1 MSDARAGI
9 PRVFGSMAQHW
20 EPGLLNLALG
30 AGIFEVIQ
38 DGRKNREFPGAVS
51 WLPAAFFIKHY
62 PL

>member
-1 MSDARAGI
+1 
-9 PRVFGSMAQHW
+9 MAQHW